1 MRVLLIDDDFS
12 VVENLELYLSRS
24 FHTVELRTWI
34 DGQDDLVALL
44 KEFRPQG
51 VILDFGMSPSGT
63 EIYAWIKQWMEEQM
77 DYPLVP
83 IVFYTSYA
91 NSPEYRKDM
100 MDAGARKDQIIEK
113 REIGLDVPVLL
124 KALGAE

>member
-1 MRVLLIDDDFS
+1 VRVLLIDDDFS

-24 FHTVELRTWI
+24 FHTVESISWI
-34 DGQDDLVALL
+34 EGQDDLIALL
-44 KEFRPQG
+44 EEFRPQA

-63 EIYAWIKQWMEEQM
+63 EIYEWIKQWTQRKKGV
-77 DYPLVP
+77 LVP

-100 MDAGARKDQIIEK
+100 MDAGAREDQIIEK
-113 REIGLDVPVLL
+113 REVGLDVPILL
-124 KALGAE
+124 RTLGV

>member
-1 MRVLLIDDDFS
+1 VRVLLIDDDFS
-12 VVENLELYLSRS
+12 VVENLALYLSRS
-24 FHTVELRTWI
+24 FHTVEFRSWI
-34 DGQDDLVALL
+34 EGQEELVALM
-44 KEFRPQG
+44 EDFRPQG

-63 EIYAWIKQWMEEQM
+63 EIYDWIKHWARQKEQA
-77 DYPLVP
+77 LVP

-100 MDAGARKDQIIEK
+100 MDAGAREDQILEK

-124 KALGAE
+124 RALGA